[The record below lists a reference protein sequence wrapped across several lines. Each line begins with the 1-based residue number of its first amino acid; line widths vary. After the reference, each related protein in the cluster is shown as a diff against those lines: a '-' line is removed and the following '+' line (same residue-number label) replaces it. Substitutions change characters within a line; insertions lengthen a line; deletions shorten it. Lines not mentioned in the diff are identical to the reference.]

1 MLYSMDMVEAVD
13 IIEFVDRAAA
23 KFLPQRIVL
32 FGSYGYGT
40 PTPDSDVDLL
50 VIMNYR
56 GPSHRKSIK
65 IRTEVDASFP
75 MDLLVRSQSEI
86 QRRIG
91 WNDFFLK
98 EITEKGLELYDAN
111 DRRVGDQGRRRLR
124 RRFAAAAV
132 T

>member
-1 MLYSMDMVEAVD
+1 MVEAAD
-13 IIEFVDRAAA
+13 IIAFVDRVAA

-32 FGSYGYGT
+32 FGSYGYGI

-56 GPSHRKSIK
+56 GPSHRKAIK

-98 EITEKGLELYDAN
+98 EVTEKGLVLYDAN
-111 DRRVGDQGRRRLR
+111 DRRVGDQSRRRLR
-124 RRFAAAAV
+124 RRFAAAPVA
-132 T
+132 